1 MQILNNKKFVL
12 NIIVILLFIA
22 IFFRLVQLQVVMGQD
37 YKQQSENRLV
47 SHEIIEAPRGIIMD
61 RNGKPLVTNRQG
73 FSVEISKKDI
83 TYARLNDII
92 LKTVELL
99 ESHGQKYN
107 DSLPITKD
115 TFAFTYYSY
124 RGDDRVRKIQ
134 NFKSSIGAPSNA
146 TGLECIKL
154 LAKEYEIDDRYTNEQ
169 LRKIVGVRY
178 EMKYRDF
185 STATPFVLAQDV
197 SLDVVSRIE
206 EDNETYSNVSIT
218 TGPMRHYHYPGVAS
232 HILGRVGI
240 IYKEEYEAL
249 KDTNEYGMNDLIG
262 KDGLEKSL
270 EKYLKGE
277 NGQKNTSRSITDIS
291 GYENN
296 DIPAKVGNSVVL
308 TIDIELQKAA
318 EEALASTIA
327 DIRKNAYKK
336 DDNAGADA
344 GGGAVVVTDVN
355 TGEILAMA
363 TYPTYDITTFDDDYE
378 KLSTN
383 KLNPLFNR
391 AISGIYA
398 PGSVFKLLTSVAA
411 LEEGVI
417 TKNKVIPCE
426 GVYEYFDQK
435 FNCWIWTDQRRTHKS
450 MTVETAIQNS
460 CNYFFY
466 EVGKDLGQEIMYK
479 YGKEYGLGELTG
491 IELEGESKGVL
502 ANSEY
507 KELNFDTQ
515 WYPGDNLQMAIGQSY
530 NLFTPVQIS
539 NYIATIANGGTRY
552 KPHLTKSIRDIYT
565 GESVINEQPQVLN
578 KVTMSE
584 ETYKTVTHGM
594 RMVSDIDGTAS
605 IFADF
610 PIEVC
615 SKTGSAQV
623 SKGSANGVFA
633 SYAPYK
639 DPQIS
644 VAIVIENAGSGS
656 ALAPVAKKIYEEYF
670 DLYGENETPDEDS
683 EVKNMLIR

>member
-12 NIIVILLFIA
+12 NIIVILLFCA
-22 IFFRLVQLQVVMGQD
+22 IFFRLVKLQVVMGQD

-47 SHEIIEAPRGIIMD
+47 SQEIIEAPRGIIMD

-83 TYARLNDII
+83 TYARLNDVI

-99 ESHGQKYN
+99 ESYDQKYN

-124 RGDDRVRKIQ
+124 SGDERVRKIQ

-146 TGLECIKL
+146 TGLDCIKL
-154 LAKEYEIDDRYTNEQ
+154 LAKEYEIEDRYTNEQ

-185 STATPFVLAQDV
+185 SAATSFVLAQDV
-197 SLDVVSRIE
+197 SLDIVSHIE
-206 EDNETYSNVSIT
+206 EDNETYCNVNIT

-270 EKYLKGE
+270 EKYLKGV
-277 NGQKNTSRSITDIS
+277 NGQKNTSRSINDVS

-296 DIPAKVGNSVVL
+296 DVPAKVGNSVVL
-308 TIDIELQKAA
+308 TIDIELQKVA
-318 EEALASTIA
+318 EQALASTIA
-327 DIRKNAYKK
+327 DIRQNAYKK
-336 DDNAGADA
+336 KDNAGADA

-398 PGSVFKLLTSVAA
+398 PGSVFKLLTSVAG

-417 TKNKVIPCE
+417 TKNKVIRCE
-426 GVYEYFDQK
+426 GVYKYYDQK
-435 FNCWIWTDQRRTHKS
+435 FNCWIWTDQSRTHKN

-466 EVGKDLGQEIMYK
+466 ELGKELGQEVMYK

-565 GESVINEQPQVLN
+565 GEPVISEKPQVLN

-656 ALAPVAKKIYEEYF
+656 ALAPVAKKIYEKYF